1 VDVLDGWEVG
11 SVESWM
17 IMWKDIM
24 NILQSA
30 KEIWCCEQ
38 VQKKIYRLESLFY
51 TQAFE
56 HRQNQRRRTSMA
68 NKYSNNFNYK
78 YSVLTVVNR
87 NEDLTL
93 GLNVITISVESMM
106 WRFRRASVL

>member
-1 VDVLDGWEVG
+1 MEGWLYG
-11 SVESWM
+11 M

-30 KEIWCCEQ
+30 KEIWHCEQ
-38 VQKKIYRLESLFY
+38 LQETFYRLERLIYS
-51 TQAFE
+51 QAFE

-68 NKYSNNFNYK
+68 NKYSSNFNYK